1 MGQCCDAQVQPNVV
15 KEIEASHN
23 NSQNKITKATQ
34 EKQPGEIVH
43 VTQTYVATPQPKP
56 QQIYVATQPQQIY
69 HHNKY
74 IQIYQ
79 PKPQQIYVATQPK
92 PQQIT
97 TKKQEI
103 TKKEKPQIQKET
115 KALNNEEIEAL
126 KMES

>member
-34 EKQPGEIVH
+34 EKQPGEIVQ
-43 VTQTYVATPQPKP
+43 VTQTYVATPQPNP
-56 QQIYVATQPQQIY
+56 Q
-69 HHNKY
+69 
-74 IQIYQ
+74 QIYQ
-79 PKPQQIYVATQPK
+79 PKPQQIYQPKPQQIYVASQPKPQQIHVATQPK

-103 TKKEKPQIQKET
+103 TKKKK
-115 KALNNEEIEAL
+115 NL
-126 KMES
+126 KYKKKLKH